1 MTPEVVLPVEP
12 LEMLVKDKLYVLRNA
27 VSNETCEHLAK
38 EYLMIKDIVEET
50 SQGPTSDLSLI
61 HI

>member
-38 EYLMIKDIVEET
+38 EYLMTVSYT
-50 SQGPTSDLSLI
+50 HLTLRRRG
-61 HI
+61 